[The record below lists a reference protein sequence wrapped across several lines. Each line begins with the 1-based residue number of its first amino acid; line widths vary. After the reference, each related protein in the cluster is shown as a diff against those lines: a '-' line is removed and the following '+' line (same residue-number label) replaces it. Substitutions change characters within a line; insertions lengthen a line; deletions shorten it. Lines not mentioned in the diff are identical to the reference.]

1 MCIKK
6 GTSQTMPLISRS
18 HGIAKK
24 PKNKSNNGKIILH
37 KKKILINKKQLT
49 VNDLVNN
56 FVAAKVEPEEII
68 DNKIQVEKESQVRD
82 GTRAFIAVML
92 HTLNCRYNIGTRFR
106 VPHPNP
112 NFIYIFYASEK
123 FGLGCGK
130 YPYPV
135 FYTYYPLF
143 AALFLKIGSNRLR
156 LVFSPKI
163 KKQNLLILLKNK
175 QHEK

>member
-92 HTLNCRYNIGTRFR
+92 HTLNCRYNFGTSYFTLGLNKLGWHRF
-106 VPHPNP
+106 
-112 NFIYIFYASEK
+112 I
-123 FGLGCGK
+123 
-130 YPYPV
+130 
-135 FYTYYPLF
+135 
-143 AALFLKIGSNRLR
+143 
-156 LVFSPKI
+156 LVFDSP
-163 KKQNLLILLKNK
+163 LLKS
-175 QHEK
+175 HSWLEIYSTVPDTYSLL

>member
-37 KKKILINKKQLT
+37 KKKILIDSKKQLT

-92 HTLNCRYNIGTRFR
+92 HTLNCSSCENAKCKKMKM
-106 VPHPNP
+106 VMSH
-112 NFIYIFYASEK
+112 YIK
-123 FGLGCGK
+123 C
-130 YPYPV
+130 
-135 FYTYYPLF
+135 
-143 AALFLKIGSNRLR
+143 LK
-156 LVFSPKI
+156 
-163 KKQNLLILLKNK
+163 LKNGENCTLCRQLLRVVAEHALYLCPNLQEGSK
-175 QHEK
+175 LPCPVPMCDVMRHTVSLQKN